1 MTIDPHKY
9 ITFNRTSFNNWLS
22 GQGADEDLLDA
33 IPREIAD
40 AVVIR
45 RQDVFA
51 APALYAYASTI
62 QTALEIIE
70 VAKLGRE
77 AGLDIDT
84 QQLQELAEFFAY
96 QAHIAHEAHGKV
108 PTP

>member
-9 ITFNRTSFNNWLS
+9 VTYNRNVFDNWLS
-22 GQGADEDLLDA
+22 GFTDAMDLLESLS
-33 IPREIAD
+33 REVAD

-84 QQLQELAEFFAY
+84 NQLRELAEFFAY